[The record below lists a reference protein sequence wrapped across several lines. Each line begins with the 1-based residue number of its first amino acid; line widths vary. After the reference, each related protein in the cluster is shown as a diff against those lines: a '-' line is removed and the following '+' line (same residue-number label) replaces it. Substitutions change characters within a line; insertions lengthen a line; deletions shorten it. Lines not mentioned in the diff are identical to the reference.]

1 MTHQAILEKAI
12 SKAIA
17 GGWLSGA
24 DYSHYVR
31 TNPDQ
36 VGLLF
41 YPDDDRTIE
50 WHDWEWLIFNHDFA
64 RALWPET
71 EEEWQPT
78 SKEWDKYGLWYYD
91 GGYMPDFSG
100 QEWEWHLQNMV
111 IADDPIKY
119 LGESQSA

>member
-1 MTHQAILEKAI
+1 MDNQAILEKAI

-64 RALWPET
+64 RALWGDGIRVESIRVNGGPPE
-71 EEEWQPT
+71 
-78 SKEWDKYGLWYYD
+78 YYD
-91 GGYMPDFSG
+91 SSPAWKSRL
-100 QEWEWHLQNMV
+100 QEMV
-111 IADDPIKY
+111 IADDPITY
-119 LGESQSA
+119 LGEHLVTPAEEK